1 MPQGTDLGASKSRS
15 RLRRYHERKG
25 GFEGKE
31 GKKLLLLVLVHDISP
46 LNFSFI
52 SQWLVNP

>member
-25 GFEGKE
+25 GFEGKR
-31 GKKLLLLVLVHDISP
+31 GKETFTTCLGT
-46 LNFSFI
+46 
-52 SQWLVNP
+52 